1 MAILL
6 TIMAF
11 AVIVL
16 LANVGSLLKDH
27 AETRKR
33 VDEHDAALRA
43 VHANVLNLIDTVREE
58 RKRVTQL
65 EELVTNLFDTI
76 EK

>member
-1 MAILL
+1 MLILL
-6 TIMAF
+6 TIIAF

-16 LANVGSLLKDH
+16 LANVGTLVHDH
-27 AETRKR
+27 AETRER
-33 VDEHDAALRA
+33 VDEHDAAQRA
-43 VHANVLNLIDTVREE
+43 IQANVLNLLNTVREE

-65 EELVTNLFDTI
+65 EELVQNLFDTI

>member
-1 MAILL
+1 MLILV

-16 LANVGSLLKDH
+16 LANVGGLLKDH
-27 AETRKR
+27 AETRER

-43 VHANVLNLIDTVREE
+43 VHTNVLNLLDTVREE
-58 RKRVTQL
+58 RKRVTKL
-65 EELVTNLFDTI
+65 EELVQNLCDTI

>member
-16 LANVGSLLKDH
+16 LANVGSLIKDH

-33 VDEHDAALRA
+33 VGEHDAALRA
-43 VHANVLNLIDTVREE
+43 VHTNVLNLLDTVREE

-65 EELVTNLFDTI
+65 EELVQNLFDTI

>member
-16 LANVGSLLKDH
+16 LANVGSLIKDH
-27 AETRKR
+27 AETRER
-33 VDEHDAALRA
+33 VEEHEAALRA
-43 VHANVLNLIDTVREE
+43 VHANVLNLLDTVREE

-65 EELVTNLFDTI
+65 EELVQNLFDTI